1 MNGTVREVVTQNGQA
16 SAVKE
21 IWNFSPGIVRICP
34 SNTDGNLVMISS
46 TVGIPVSS
54 TLVVGVL
61 GIDRIWSTTWGD
73 RFQLL
78 FDCVVTMFV
87 IGCG

>member
-1 MNGTVREVVTQNGQA
+1 MTQNGRA

-34 SNTDGNLVMISS
+34 SNTDGNSVMISS

-61 GIDRIWSTTWGD
+61 GIDR
-73 RFQLL
+73 FQLL
-78 FDCVVTMFV
+78 FAVVDCVVTMFV